1 MLEDVLEGRS
11 PIEEKYLHNFT
22 PSEKR
27 RFNWRIKGSIK
38 ALAKY
43 QAKLDRLY
51 FEESPAIFRNDDPS
65 ASSSAEEIKYA
76 LNRIEANDPRQ
87 TAFEVGAMDEVDYS
101 DRFALDIAKA
111 FRNNT
116 ACRTVVLNNL
126 SLTANEIDLIL
137 RTLHHKDLFELDI
150 RGNKIG
156 ESLPTLIHILADPNT
171 HWDQVRLGRI
181 RLNPEQKKA
190 FEKHENVS
198 FTALPPKQNISQ
210 VMRNLFQRQ

>member
-1 MLEDVLEGRS
+1 MLEDVLEGES

-22 PSEKR
+22 PWEKS
-27 RFNWRIKGSIK
+27 RFSLRVECSTA

-43 QAKLDRLY
+43 QAKLDSLMA
-51 FEESPAIFRNDDPS
+51 EESHSIFRNDDP
-65 ASSSAEEIKYA
+65 ATSSTAEEIKYA

-87 TAFEVGAMDEVDYS
+87 TTFEVSAMDEVDYS

-137 RTLHHKDLFELDI
+137 RTLHHKDLLELDI

-156 ESLPTLIHILADPNT
+156 ECLPTLTYILDDPDTN
-171 HWDQVRLGRI
+171 WGKVKLGKI
-181 RLNPEQKKA
+181 RLDPEQKEA
-190 FEKHENVS
+190 LEQHENVS
-198 FTALPPKQNISQ
+198 FTALPPKQKISQ
-210 VMRNLFQRQ
+210 VVRNLFQRQ

>member
-1 MLEDVLEGRS
+1 MLEDVLEGKS

-22 PSEKR
+22 PYEKE
-27 RFNWRIKGSIK
+27 RFNLRIGCSSG

-43 QAKLDRLY
+43 QAHLDRLY
-51 FEESPAIFRNDDPS
+51 FEESHSIFCNDDIDGFS
-65 ASSSAEEIKYA
+65 TAEEIKYA

-137 RTLHHKDLFELDI
+137 RTLHHKDLLELDI

-156 ESLPTLIHILADPNT
+156 ECLPTLTYILDDPDTN
-171 HWDQVRLGRI
+171 WGKVKLGKVRLD
-181 RLNPEQKKA
+181 PEQKEA
-190 FEKHENVS
+190 LEQHENVS
-198 FTALPPKQNISQ
+198 FTALPPKQKISQ
-210 VMRNLFQRQ
+210 VVRNLFQRQ

>member
-1 MLEDVLEGRS
+1 MLEDVLEGKS

-22 PSEKR
+22 PYEKE
-27 RFNWRIKGSIK
+27 RFNLRIGCSSG

-43 QAKLDRLY
+43 QAHLDRLY
-51 FEESPAIFRNDDPS
+51 FEESHSIFCNDNIDGFS
-65 ASSSAEEIKYA
+65 TAEEIKYA

-87 TAFEVGAMDEVDYS
+87 TAFEVGAMDEFNYS

-126 SLTANEIDLIL
+126 HLTANEVELIL

-150 RGNKIG
+150 RGNRVG
-156 ESLPTLIHILADPNT
+156 ECLPTLMYILDNPDTN
-171 HWDQVRLGRI
+171 WGKVKLGKVRLD
-181 RLNPEQKKA
+181 PEQKEA
-190 FEKHENVS
+190 LEQHENVS
-198 FTALPPKQNISQ
+198 FTALPPKQKISQ
-210 VMRNLFQRQ
+210 VVRNLFQRQ